1 MSDLHVSPVT
11 KRSCL
16 LGNSTAS
23 RITQASSPV
32 QDFPIGEDK
41 KHITASH
48 CNLADPCGWDHRI
61 MELGTDSNDDEV
73 IKFQFFLLKTGCR
86 VAALDEM
93 VMRSEEPRS
102 VSTMSRKHDTKVLS
116 P

>member
-1 MSDLHVSPVT
+1 MSDLHVSAVT

-23 RITQASSPV
+23 RITQGSSPV

-73 IKFQFFLLKTGCR
+73 IKFQFFC
-86 VAALDEM
+86 
-93 VMRSEEPRS
+93 
-102 VSTMSRKHDTKVLS
+102 
-116 P
+116 